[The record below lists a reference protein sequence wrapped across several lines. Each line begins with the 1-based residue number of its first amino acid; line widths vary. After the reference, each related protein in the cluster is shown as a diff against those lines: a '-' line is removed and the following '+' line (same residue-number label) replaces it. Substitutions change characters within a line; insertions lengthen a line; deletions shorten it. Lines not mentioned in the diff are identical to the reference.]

1 MELRSGN
8 NEYVRLGELDKV
20 VAECRI
26 MANKLG
32 LIISWRMKKRTA
44 TAFLKYNGHIVWQG
58 SFTNDMPHHVLCN
71 MYAGVQAELNKRT
84 KENHESIMRMQQMEL
99 ERQAEKKIMDMPT
112 WQERR
117 NSK

>member
-1 MELRSGN
+1 MGD
-8 NEYVRLGELDKV
+8 LDKV
-20 VAECRI
+20 VGECRE

-32 LIISWRMKKRTA
+32 LIIAWRIKKRTA
-44 TAFLKYNGHIVWQG
+44 AALLKYDGHIVWQAT
-58 SFTNDMPHHVLCN
+58 FTDDMPHQVLYN

-84 KENHESIMRMQQMEL
+84 KENHESIMRMRQMEL